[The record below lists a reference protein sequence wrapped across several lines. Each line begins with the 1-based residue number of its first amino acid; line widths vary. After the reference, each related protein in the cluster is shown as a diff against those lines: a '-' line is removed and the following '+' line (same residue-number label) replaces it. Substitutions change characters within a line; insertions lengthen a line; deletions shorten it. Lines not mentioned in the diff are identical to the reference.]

1 MIEMLKRQWFVV
13 LVALIFIGFAVF
25 CIYDSNKDRVSG
37 KTNDGKDVVA
47 AMKDD
52 TYIYA
57 DDLDKIL
64 YNNYGS
70 NLVSTKFQIAV
81 VSQAVKEND
90 ELKTQASN
98 YKANFITQAESNMS
112 MYGYTDLKEY
122 INAQLN
128 PLGYDY
134 DTLDEYAMLA
144 VKMNKLTSDYVKAHL
159 DTLFTDYYNAK
170 QPRTVSHILIKMADP
185 QNPTEEEK
193 EKIEKVEKELA
204 AGKDFA
210 EVAKK
215 YSDDTGSK
223 ENGGYLGLMDKD
235 TQYVESFKNA
245 AFKLKSGEVSE
256 WVKGDNSSYKGWHM
270 IKVHETDKDKLL
282 KDKDLEDTLVNAI
295 LNSDTSNA
303 YGNAIWEASKKLDIK
318 YNDKD
323 LEAQIKASLGLK

>member
-159 DTLFTDYYNAK
+159 DTLFK

-256 WVKGDNSSYKGWHM
+256 WVKEDNSSYKGWHM